1 MVEAVQETAPDG
13 VLTVTSSAVQRIVFL
28 REKEQRP
35 EAALRLRIIAG
46 GCSGMQYR
54 IDLAEKMRA
63 DDRVFQQD
71 RAKVLVDPK
80 SFAYLR
86 NSTLDWYE
94 DLLGGQF
101 KITNP
106 NAKTS
111 CSCGVSFTV

>member
-1 MVEAVQETAPDG
+1 MAEVVQEVAPTD
-13 VLTVTSSAVQRIVFL
+13 LSITTSAVQRIRTL
-28 REKEQRP
+28 REKEGKAG
-35 EAALRLRIIAG
+35 AALRLRIIAG

-54 IDLAEKMRA
+54 IDLAEKQRS
-63 DDRVFQQD
+63 DDRAFD
-71 RAKVLVDPK
+71 RDDARVLVDAR
-80 SFAYLR
+80 SMTYLK

-111 CSCGVSFTV
+111 CSCGISFTV

>member
-1 MVEAVQETAPDG
+1 MVEAILEPEPDG
-13 VLTVTSSAVQRIVFL
+13 ELSITPSAVQRIRFL
-28 REKEQRP
+28 GDKEGRP

-54 IDLAEKMRA
+54 IDLAERLRV
-63 DDRVFQQD
+63 DDRVFG
-71 RAKVLVDPK
+71 RNGSRVLVDPK
-80 SFAYLR
+80 SFAYLK

>member
-1 MVEAVQETAPDG
+1 MTLAPPTQDAPPVAVTDA
-13 VLTVTSSAVQRIVFL
+13 AVKRILFL
-28 REKEQRP
+28 QDREGKP
-35 EAALRLRIIAG
+35 GAALRLRIVAG

>member
-1 MVEAVQETAPDG
+1 MVEAMAQTAVG
-13 VLTVTSSAVQRIVFL
+13 GGLAITESAAGRIRFL
-28 REKEQRP
+28 REKEARP

-54 IDLAEKMRA
+54 IDLAEKLRA
-63 DDRVFQQD
+63 DDRVFERD
-71 RAKVLVDPK
+71 DARVLVDPK

-86 NSTLDWYE
+86 NSTLDWFE
-94 DLLGGQF
+94 DLLGGEF
-101 KITNP
+101 KIKNP

>member
-1 MVEAVQETAPDG
+1 MAETVQEVAAAD
-13 VLTVTSSAVQRIVFL
+13 LAVTPPAVDRIRYL
-28 REKEQRP
+28 RSKEGKA

-54 IDLAEKMRA
+54 IDLAERQRP
-63 DDRVFQQD
+63 DDRAFD
-71 RAKVLVDPK
+71 RDGVRVLVDAR
-80 SFAYLR
+80 SMTYLK

-106 NAKTS
+106 NAKHS
-111 CSCGVSFTV
+111 CSCGISFTV

>member
-1 MVEAVQETAPDG
+1 MAEAVQE
-13 VLTVTSSAVQRIVFL
+13 LTPSDLSITTSAVQRIRVL
-28 REKEQRP
+28 REKERKA
-35 EAALRLRIIAG
+35 EADLRLRIIAG

-54 IDLAEKMRA
+54 IDLAEKQRT
-63 DDRVFQQD
+63 DDRSFD
-71 RAKVLVDPK
+71 RDGVRVLVDAR
-80 SFAYLR
+80 SMTYLK

-111 CSCGVSFTV
+111 CSCGISFTV